1 MHNLELSHSELKT
14 LKTIIMSDVID
25 SSMDVPDY
33 SDAIDMFFYYE
44 RAKILEMINNQIGET
59 T

>member
-44 RAKILEMINNQIGET
+44 RAKILERINNQIGET

>member
-1 MHNLELSHSELKT
+1 
-14 LKTIIMSDVID
+14 MSDVID

>member
-1 MHNLELSHSELKT
+1 MHNIELSHSELKT